1 MEDKVRKRCG
11 GAVWTVIGQTGNSS
25 HFVLPEYVAETA
37 FLLECVLVSF
47 LALLVHNHTRMKS
60 RLFPRPIQRLSQ
72 RRIPRLLPLAAS
84 VAFAFGLLGVAP
96 AHADA
101 LSEAQTFLKQGQLQP
116 ALERV
121 DQYLATKPKDAQG
134 RFLKGLVLTE
144 LNRPA
149 DAIGVFTKLT
159 EDYPELPEPFNNL
172 AVIYAQQK
180 QYDKAKVALEM
191 AIRTHPSYATAHE
204 NLGDIYARMAS
215 QAYDKA
221 LQLDSSNA
229 TAQNKLAMMRDLM
242 SLSGRAGA
250 RPPATVVAA
259 AAPAPTPAAPA
270 TPPAAKP
277 TTTPPVAAPVPPP
290 VTVPTPT
297 PAVKPAA
304 PAPVAVA
311 PPPAAAPTPAPV
323 AKPPE
328 SKPAPEAAATA
339 GVSKA
344 VEQWAAA
351 WSGKDMK
358 AYLAAY
364 ATDFQPPN
372 GASRSA
378 WEQERTQRITKPG
391 KIEVDIDNLDVSADG
406 DKATAKFRQHYR
418 SANFNITSNKTL
430 VLTRQSGKWQIQQER
445 LGR

>member
-1 MEDKVRKRCG
+1 M
-11 GAVWTVIGQTGNSS
+11 
-25 HFVLPEYVAETA
+25 
-37 FLLECVLVSF
+37 LECILGSATAMS
-47 LALLVHNHTRMKS
+47 LQNHTRMKT
-60 RLFPRPIQRLSQ
+60 RLFP
-72 RRIPRLLPLAAS
+72 PLFPLVAS
-84 VAFAFGLLGVAP
+84 ITFAFGILGAAP

-101 LSEAQTFLKQGQLQP
+101 LSDAQALLKQGQLQP

-121 DQYLATKPKDAQG
+121 DQFLATKPKDAQG

-204 NLGDIYARMAS
+204 NLGDIYARLAS

-221 LQLDSSNA
+221 LQLDSNNA

-250 RPPATVVAA
+250 RPPATAVAA
-259 AAPAPTPAAPA
+259 AVPAPTVAAPAPATTAA
-270 TPPAAKP
+270 PPAAKP
-277 TTTPPVAAPVPPP
+277 TTPPIAAALPAP
-290 VTVPTPT
+290 VTVPTPAPT
-297 PAVKPAA
+297 AKPAA
-304 PAPVAVA
+304 PAAAPAA
-311 PPPAAAPTPAPV
+311 PPATAPTTAPTTKPA
-323 AKPPE
+323 E

-351 WSGKDMK
+351 WSGKDVK
-358 AYLAAY
+358 SYLGNY

-391 KIEVDIDNLDVSADG
+391 KIEVDIENLDVSVDG

-418 SANFNITSNKTL
+418 SANLSTSSNKTL
-430 VLTRQSGKWQIQQER
+430 VLARHGGKWQIQQER

>member
-1 MEDKVRKRCG
+1 ML
-11 GAVWTVIGQTGNSS
+11 GA
-25 HFVLPEYVAETA
+25 
-37 FLLECVLVSF
+37 
-47 LALLVHNHTRMKS
+47 
-60 RLFPRPIQRLSQ
+60 
-72 RRIPRLLPLAAS
+72 
-84 VAFAFGLLGVAP
+84 AP

-101 LSEAQTFLKQGQLQP
+101 LTDAQALLKQGQLQP

-149 DAIGVFTKLT
+149 DAITVFTKLT

-204 NLGDIYARMAS
+204 NLGDIYARLAS

-259 AAPAPTPAAPA
+259 ATPAAPTAAPTPAAKPA
-270 TPPAAKP
+270 PAPA
-277 TTTPPVAAPVPPP
+277 AAPVPAP
-290 VTVPTPT
+290 VSVPTPT
-297 PAVKPAA
+297 PAAKPAA

-311 PPPAAAPTPAPV
+311 PPAAAPTPAAKV
-323 AKPPE
+323 ADSRPTVD
-328 SKPAPEAAATA
+328 AAATA
-339 GVSKA
+339 SVSKS

-351 WSGKDMK
+351 WSAKDIK
-358 AYLAAY
+358 AYLAQYGA
-364 ATDFQPPN
+364 DFQPP
-372 GASRSA
+372 GGVSRRA
-378 WEQERTQRITKPG
+378 WEQERTQRVTKPG
-391 KIEVDIDNLDVSADG
+391 KIDVDIEDLDVEIDG

-418 SANFNITSNKTL
+418 SANLNSSTNKTL
-430 VLTRQSGKWQIQQER
+430 VLARHGDKWQIQQER
-445 LGR
+445 IGR